1 MKVGDKLL
9 CKKKFNFDEDSNY
22 EVGKYYTIDNI
33 YEETNLIRIK
43 LGTGQYTAF
52 CLSGDIYCGNINDYF
67 YTKYT
72 LRLKKL
78 KSI

>member
-9 CKKKFNFDEDSNY
+9 CKKKYNFEDFQNF
-22 EVGKYYTIDNI
+22 EVGKYYMIDNI
-33 YEETNLIRIK
+33 DVENNYIRVK
-43 LGTGQYTAF
+43 LGIGQYTAF

-67 YTKYT
+67 YTKDT
-72 LRLKKL
+72 LRIEKL